1 MDTDTVSLFLALL
14 AVVAEA
20 ATVAA
25 IVLAVGGRFSPTL
38 RRPGRQVVEA
48 VAPSAIA
55 LAAVVAAVCVAGSLY
70 FSEVAHFPP
79 CHLCWLQRF
88 AMYPLAPILG
98 IAAWRRRGALI
109 RPYAMALALIG
120 ACISTYHVAL
130 VPILGFAAWRRAGR
144 IRPYAT
150 ALALIGA
157 CISTYHVALERHPEW
172 ESSVCDPK
180 NPCTLIWVKR
190 LGYLTIPTMALSGF
204 ALIITLLA
212 ISREERVDGNAPVEV
227 PARRGR
233 GGP

>member
-1 MDTDTVSLFLALL
+1 
-14 AVVAEA
+14 
-20 ATVAA
+20 
-25 IVLAVGGRFSPTL
+25 
-38 RRPGRQVVEA
+38 A

-130 VPILGFAAWRRAGR
+130 E
-144 IRPYAT
+144 
-150 ALALIGA
+150 
-157 CISTYHVALERHPEW
+157 HHPEW

>member
-1 MDTDTVSLFLALL
+1 MTVDTVSLFLALL
-14 AVVAEA
+14 AVVAEL
-20 ATVAA
+20 ATATAV
-25 IVLAVGGRFSPTL
+25 VLAVGGRFSPAL
-38 RRPGRQVVEA
+38 RRLRRQAADA
-48 VAPSAIA
+48 VAPSALT
-55 LAAVVAAVCVAGSLY
+55 LAAVVAAVCTAGSLY

-88 AMYPLAPILG
+88 CMYP
-98 IAAWRRRGALI
+98 
-109 RPYAMALALIG
+109 
-120 ACISTYHVAL
+120 L
-130 VPILGFAAWRRAGR
+130 VPILGFAAWRHATRVT
-144 IRPYAT
+144 PYAA

-212 ISREERVDGNAPVEV
+212 ISRSPEEPVDGNHQVEV
-227 PARRGR
+227 EVRRGR